1 MGLRIH
7 GNRLL
12 KTLPGQATRPTLAKV
27 RAAVFNIWQ
36 GTIAGCRWLDICTGS
51 GAMGAEALCRGAA
64 VVVGI
69 EQSPQ
74 SCAVIQHNW
83 QQVAQPAQSWRILR
97 GNAVRKLAA
106 LAGQQFDHIYFDP
119 PYDSAIY
126 QPVLAA
132 IAQHDLLAPTGELA
146 VEHRPGG
153 LKVSLDRLEIC
164 REKTYGQTGLTFY
177 RLRSSG

>member
-12 KTLPGQATRPTLAKV
+12 KTLPGPATRPTLAKV
-27 RAAVFNIWQ
+27 REAVFNIWQ

-51 GAMGAEALCRGAA
+51 GAMGAEALCRGAT

-69 EQSPQ
+69 EQSLQ
-74 SCAVIQHNW
+74 ACAVIQHNW
-83 QQVAQPAQSWRILR
+83 RQVAQPDQSWRVLR
-97 GNAVRKLAA
+97 GNAVSKLAS

-119 PYDSAIY
+119 PYDSDIY

-132 IAQHDLLAPTGELA
+132 IAQHHLLASTAELA
-146 VEHRPGG
+146 VEHRLGP
-153 LKVSLDRLEIC
+153 LAVNLDKLEIC
-164 REKTYGQTGLTFY
+164 REKTYGHTGLTFY
-177 RLRSSG
+177 RLRSQD